1 MRGLCGRSHV
11 TGTRFNITTA
21 TIALEAN
28 NATRSLVTIPQGA
41 VVEVTP
47 APPVEGMGT
56 VAVLWEGRILAM
68 FAVDI
73 EKRGTAFAEVNSQS
87 AHT

>member
-1 MRGLCGRSHV
+1 
-11 TGTRFNITTA
+11 
-21 TIALEAN
+21 
-28 NATRSLVTIPQGA
+28 
-41 VVEVTP
+41 
-47 APPVEGMGT
+47 MGT